1 MKMSTESPQHSAAT
15 LQRYSLNGETM
26 GTRYS
31 ALFFAPAG
39 VDEAALN
46 RRLFAAVDEVDRQ
59 MTTWKPDSDLNR
71 LNATPVGE
79 WVTVPAELLHV
90 LDCALQISRQSGGAF
105 DIGVGEL
112 VDAWGFG
119 PAGAA
124 PDAAQITMLR
134 SRQRTLA
141 TAALEIDAAQGR
153 VSKHA
158 AIRLDLSGIAKGFGV
173 DELARCLD
181 SLGIENYLV
190 GIDGEMRARGMKPE
204 EEPWAVAVEK
214 PLRGIRDV
222 MGVLELTDMAIATSG
237 DYRHFFEVGGQHVAH
252 TMHPASGA
260 PVRNRLAAVTVLAL
274 DCMRADAWATALLVA
289 GETEGP
295 RLAQAQGLQ
304 ALFVVREAEGF
315 REILVTGDKPQ
326 A

>member
-1 MKMSTESPQHSAAT
+1 MSTEPRHAPADA

-39 VDEAALN
+39 LDEATLN
-46 RRLFAAVDEVDRQ
+46 HRLFGAVDAVDRQ
-59 MTTWKPDSDLNR
+59 MSTWKPDSDLSR
-71 LNATPVGE
+71 LNAAPVGE
-79 WVTVPAELLHV
+79 WVTVPAALRQV
-90 LDCALQISRQSGGAF
+90 LDGALETSRQSGGAF
-105 DIGVGEL
+105 DIGVGDL

-119 PAGAA
+119 PGGTA
-124 PDAAQITMLR
+124 PDAAQVTTLR
-134 SRQRTLA
+134 HRPRALA
-141 TAALEIDAAQGR
+141 TEALEVDAARGR
-153 VSKHA
+153 VRKRA

-181 SLGIENYLV
+181 GQGITHYLV
-190 GIDGEMRARGMKPE
+190 GIDGEMRARGAKPGG
-204 EEPWAVAVEK
+204 EPWAVAVEK

-222 MGVLELTDMAIATSG
+222 MGVLELVDMAVATSG
-237 DYRHFFEVGGQHVAH
+237 DYRHFIEVGGQHIAH
-252 TMHPASGA
+252 TMHPTSGA
-260 PVRNRLAAVTVLAL
+260 PLRNRLAAVTVLAP

-289 GETEGP
+289 GEVDGP

-304 ALFVVREAEGF
+304 ALFVVREGDGF
-315 REILVTGDKPQ
+315 REMLVTGDSSR